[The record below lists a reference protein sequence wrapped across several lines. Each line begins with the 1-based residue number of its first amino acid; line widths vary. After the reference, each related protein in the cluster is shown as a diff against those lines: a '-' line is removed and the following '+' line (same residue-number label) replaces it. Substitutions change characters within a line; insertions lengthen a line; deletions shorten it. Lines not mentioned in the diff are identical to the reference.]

1 MLENGK
7 TLPGHKLQST
17 LWKWHNRK
25 QNPHLIQNRNR
36 KKYPK
41 THMEPQ
47 KTPIA
52 KTAPEQ
58 TRQCQRDYNSRLQNI
73 LQSHNHKNN
82 MVLAENLRFHLTL
95 VRTAMINWT
104 THNKCWRRCALL
116 MGLKTGT
123 VTFKITTENSQKLQ
137 INLPCDP
144 GIPLPGKCPE
154 AGTPTPQYSL
164 SHAHCYSACPQER
177 GDGKYLNVLQLFNE

>member
-17 LWKWHNRK
+17 LWKWRNRK

-52 KTAPEQ
+52 KAAPEQ
-58 TRQCQRDYNSRLQNI
+58 KRQCQRDYNSRLQNI

-82 MVLAENLRFHLTL
+82 MVLAENLRFHLTV
-95 VRTAMINWT
+95 VRTAKINWT
-104 THNKCWRRCALL
+104 THNKCWRRC
-116 MGLKTGT
+116 GEREPSCIVDG
-123 VTFKITTENSQKLQ
+123 IENWYSHFQNHHGKLS
-137 INLPCDP
+137 
-144 GIPLPGKCPE
+144 E
-154 AGTPTPQYSL
+154 AADKSTL
-164 SHAHCYSACPQER
+164 
-177 GDGKYLNVLQLFNE
+177 